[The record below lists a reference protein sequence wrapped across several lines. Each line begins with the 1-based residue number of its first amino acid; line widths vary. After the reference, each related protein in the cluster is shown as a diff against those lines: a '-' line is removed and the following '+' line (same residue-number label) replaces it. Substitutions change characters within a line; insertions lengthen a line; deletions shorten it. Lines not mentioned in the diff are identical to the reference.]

1 MELDVRQTVIVAIL
15 VLFVGKFLT
24 RKVALLQE
32 YNIPEPVSGGLI
44 ASILFAILYGVFDIE
59 LQFSLAVRD
68 TLLIVFFTIIGLS
81 SRFSTLL
88 KGGKPLIILLVIAVI
103 YLFLQNLTGLTVAQF
118 TQQLPEV
125 GIIGGSVSLSGGHG
139 TAIAWAPLFVEK
151 YNISNAMEIGI
162 ACATFG
168 LILGGVI
175 GGPIAKYL
183 ISHYKLEPSKEP
195 ELTVGTLHQPKQQAK
210 QKGTNTSTDSDA
222 PEPTQAPINYHHM
235 LNSILIISIS
245 IGLGLGLNVG
255 IAALGLHLPEFV
267 TCLFAGIIV
276 INLGP
281 LIMPNLTWPER
292 SRSLALISD
301 LSLGLFLA
309 MSLMSLQLWT
319 LGGLGGPILVMLT
332 AQVVIVTGFVI
343 FVVFPLMGK
352 DYDAAVMSAGYAGLA
367 LGATPTAIANMTA
380 VTEKFG
386 ASAKA
391 FVVVPLVGAFFI
403 DIANALIIQ
412 FLLDIFAS

>member
-1 MELDVRQTVIVAIL
+1 MELDIRQTVIVAIL
-15 VLFVGKFLT
+15 VLFLGKYLT
-24 RKVALLQE
+24 RKVAFLQE

-44 ASILFAILYGVFDIE
+44 ASILFAILYGAFDIE

-68 TLLIVFFTIIGLS
+68 SLLIVFFTIIGLS

-103 YLFLQNLTGLTVAQF
+103 YLFVQNFTGLTVAQF
-118 TQQLPEV
+118 TQQLPEI

-183 ISHYKLEPSKEP
+183 ISHHQLEPSREP
-195 ELTVGTLHQPKQQAK
+195 ELTVGTLHQSKPQAK
-210 QKGTNTSTDSDA
+210 GKSTVPLD
-222 PEPTQAPINYHHM
+222 PQPITAPIDYHHM

-245 IGLGLGLNVG
+245 IGLGLGLNVV
-255 IAALGLHLPEFV
+255 IANLGLHLPEFV

-281 LIMPNLTWPER
+281 VIMPKLTWPER

-319 LGGLGGPILVMLT
+319 LGGLGGPILIMLT

-343 FVVFPLMGK
+343 LVVFPLMGK

-412 FLLDIFAS
+412 LLLDIFAS